1 MNETRAMTDSDP
13 HELSTPQLISR
24 ASEQT
29 AQLIRSEMQLARADL
44 QEAARHAGLGI
55 GLFGTAGALALCGVG
70 ALVATAIL
78 ALALILPAWLAA
90 LTVTLVLFAS
100 AGAVALVGKQQV
112 SAAPPPVQD
121 SVDSIRQDVR
131 TVKEHHDVEH

>member
-1 MNETRAMTDSDP
+1 MNETRATTSPDP

-29 AQLIRSEMQLARADL
+29 AQLIRSEMQLARADF

-55 GLFGTAGALALCGVG
+55 GLFGTAGALALYGVG
-70 ALVATAIL
+70 ALIATVIL
-78 ALALILPAWLAA
+78 ALALVLPAWLAA
-90 LTVTLVLFAS
+90 LIVTLVLFAT
-100 AGAVALVGKQQV
+100 AGAAAFVGKQQV

-121 SVDSIRQDVR
+121 SVDSVKQDVR